1 MIFDMVLL
9 LRFGSGQPAAGYLNL
24 SSTSIVI
31 TALGGHAVM
40 NRMSNVMILRMN
52 PSNVVKVLK
61 FFIRVKVLKMKT

>member
-31 TALGGHAVM
+31 PALGGHTVM
-40 NRMSNVMILRMN
+40 NRMSN
-52 PSNVVKVLK
+52 
-61 FFIRVKVLKMKT
+61 MKRKEDQSCAGEEEPATNRDD